1 MDVEVKKKGGVC
13 TYIFREIFTIYNLL
27 GAKVT
32 VMVEFFPLITL
43 QGLLQQSETTTLE
56 IFIPVEPQSF
66 QGVLHCGC
74 ANVHTQLVTKK
85 RQRSFTVMVQL
96 WYAAC

>member
-1 MDVEVKKKGGVC
+1 M
-13 TYIFREIFTIYNLL
+13 FNLL
-27 GAKVT
+27 GVKVT

-43 QGLLQQSETTTLE
+43 QGLLQQSETVTLE

-74 ANVHTQLVTKK
+74 ADVHTQLAVVTKM
-85 RQRSFTVMVQL
+85 RQRSFTALICTAMVQRL
-96 WYAAC
+96 LQC

>member
-1 MDVEVKKKGGVC
+1 M
-13 TYIFREIFTIYNLL
+13 FNLL

-32 VMVEFFPLITL
+32 VIMEFFPLITL
-43 QGLLQQSETTTLE
+43 QGLLQQSETVTLE

-74 ANVHTQLVTKK
+74 ADVHTQRAVATKM
-85 RQRSFTVMVQL
+85 RQRSFTVLICTAMVQRL
-96 WYAAC
+96 LAEN

>member
-1 MDVEVKKKGGVC
+1 M
-13 TYIFREIFTIYNLL
+13 FNLL

-32 VMVEFFPLITL
+32 VIMEFFPLITL
-43 QGLLQQSETTTLE
+43 QGLLQQSETVTLE

-74 ANVHTQLVTKK
+74 ADVHTQRAVVTKM
-85 RQRSFTVMVQL
+85 RQRSFTALICTAMVQRL
-96 WYAAC
+96 LAEN